1 MSSLMQPH
9 TATETQEIR
18 ESVIPESD
26 YPPYSS
32 EKIHVYLI
40 IIKLCKEEKKI
51 QKRASSEAKIV
62 LHQPSF
68 IVAQILVLC
77 SVSVF

>member
-1 MSSLMQPH
+1 MQPH

-40 IIKLCKEEKKI
+40 IIKLCKEEKKY
-51 QKRASSEAKIV
+51 KNE
-62 LHQPSF
+62 L
-68 IVAQILVLC
+68 LVKPKLFC
-77 SVSVF
+77 TNLPL